1 MNKNLTLFFL
11 GLSLIFTSCVKDVY
25 LDPIDLP
32 DVLTSFVIRVEKF
45 SGNALFSATNS
56 GLYLQFDEKD
66 YVEFYSGDY
75 SSWSYAQWQQAKIDY
90 SNEKLL
96 ATYGSKYILLS
107 RSGITSGDFDNS
119 SLMLRPSS
127 IISPTGVAL
136 QVGYGDITVD
146 NNNNLVY
153 VIYIEKIEANGTS
166 KIATEMKVSEAN
178 YGSIDLVFN
187 ADGDLVI
194 TTNPVFIVS
203 DWETDASDFTTI
215 APTTG
220 FTEYNSIMR
229 PTIVDNV
236 VYGYINAPSIY
247 LPANSMY
254 KFDLSTKSVFALNQ
268 DQFCEFPEFGNGIL
282 KHLDWNG
289 TAACMLF
296 PTDIGFVGDQGNPLS
311 YIYQFN
317 LAEESCQSFVI
328 SSNSILQNSSA
339 IADVGY
345 SFKSDTAYIG
355 LNSGLY
361 VYDLKTNEMTL
372 FINSLLSLK

>member
-1 MNKNLTLFFL
+1 MNKIKSTFFIAVL
-11 GLSLIFTSCVKDVY
+11 LAFTSCVKDVY

-32 DVLTSFVIRVEKF
+32 DVLTSTVIRVDKF
-45 SGNALFSATNS
+45 SGNALFSVTNS
-56 GLYLQFDEKD
+56 GLYLQFDDKD

-75 SSWSYAQWQQAKIDY
+75 SSWSYTQWQQAKIDY

-119 SLMLRPSS
+119 SLMIRPSS
-127 IISPTGVAL
+127 IISPTGVPFH
-136 QVGYGDITVD
+136 VGYGDITVD
-146 NNNNLVY
+146 NDDKLVY
-153 VIYIEKIEANGTS
+153 VIYLEKIEQNGTT
-166 KIATEMKVSEAN
+166 KFATEMKVSEDN

-187 ADGDLVI
+187 ANGDLVI
-194 TTNPVFIVS
+194 TTNPVFVVR
-203 DWETDASDFTTI
+203 DWETDASDFTAI
-215 APTTG
+215 APSSG
-220 FTEYNSIMR
+220 FTGYNSIMR

-236 VYGYINAPSIY
+236 VYGYIDAPSTN

-268 DQFCEFPEFGNGIL
+268 DQFCQFPESGNGIL

-289 TAACMLF
+289 TTACMLF

-317 LAEESCQSFVI
+317 LKEETCESFII
-328 SSNSILQNSSA
+328 SSNSILQNSSS

-345 SFKSDTAYIG
+345 NFDSDTAYIG

-361 VYDLKTNEMTL
+361 VYDLKSNEMTL